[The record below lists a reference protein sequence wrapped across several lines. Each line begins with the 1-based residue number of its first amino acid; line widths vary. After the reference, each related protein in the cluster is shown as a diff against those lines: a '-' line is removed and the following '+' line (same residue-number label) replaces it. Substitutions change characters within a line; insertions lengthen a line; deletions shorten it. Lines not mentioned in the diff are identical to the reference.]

1 MQKEGR
7 LRLQLFQGVGDV
19 SGVYYEASGGQA
31 DCRAGVAGWG
41 GYVGAC
47 GGRDSEG
54 GEVRGHVWIFD
65 PVGFVGDFLE
75 VEGEAGC
82 GLGWFVS
89 CRFKVIEAL
98 ESFLDLSPT
107 FPWIQRPA
115 GTMAFAGEVVENE
128 FIGHGS
134 GLLLMWCC
142 FGGDIDFFEAQ
153 PELNLR
159 MNWKCMAVEC
169 QPSRRSVAYLYFGS
183 ACLVMKTR

>member
-1 MQKEGR
+1 
-7 LRLQLFQGVGDV
+7 LFQGVGDV

-82 GLGWFVS
+82 GLGRVS
-89 CRFKVIEAL
+89 LAV
-98 ESFLDLSPT
+98 
-107 FPWIQRPA
+107 RPK
-115 GTMAFAGEVVENE
+115 
-128 FIGHGS
+128 S
-134 GLLLMWCC
+134 GLFAWFTHSSMDSATNRHNGPCW
-142 FGGDIDFFEAQ
+142 GG
-153 PELNLR
+153 R
-159 MNWKCMAVEC
+159 K
-169 QPSRRSVAYLYFGS
+169 G
-183 ACLVMKTR
+183 